1 MDDLHSTLVAVHRCC
16 LPWLQALL
24 TLSHKYFALFN
35 RSTCALSVLCH
46 YSGLQ
51 GIHLATSSCSQ
62 KQPYSW
68 KGSTTRLT
76 TLLNR
81 QVYRD
86 CHPRCMQFQA
96 FQIYPAPCKLWS
108 SNLPNPTGQAWT
120 SRVLNCRDTLQVEPA
135 SGIALMLGLFNR
147 LY

>member
-1 MDDLHSTLVAVHRCC
+1 MDNLHSTLVAVHRCC

-24 TLSHKYFALFN
+24 TLSHKYFSLFN
-35 RSTCALSVLCH
+35 RSTCALSVPCQ

-81 QVYRD
+81 QVIGTVTLVVCNSRHFKSIQHRVS
-86 CHPRCMQFQA
+86 CGHQTFRTLQGRP
-96 FQIYPAPCKLWS
+96 
-108 SNLPNPTGQAWT
+108 GQAVSST
-120 SRVLNCRDTLQVEPA
+120 AEKPYRLSLL
-135 SGIALMLGLFNR
+135 LG
-147 LY
+147 